1 MEFPS
6 FFVLRQS
13 GYRANGDLRASV
25 LHSMPVSF
33 PSFTSGVFVSVS
45 RCRSQTADRR
55 WVWRVI
61 PLHLSINPETISSV
75 PLQNVKA
82 SLRRWVHHLLS
93 QVFPSSSH
101 QKHINTSCAI
111 TFYCPFF
118 PPSVGGGPTA
128 PPECG
133 RVWDQKKCK
142 KKIKIPGKGSVWNL
156 QEVTGLRLCR
166 RHHPVS
172 AAMGHVPQISCL
184 IGMET
189 LKEMTPAQLP
199 SPVPC
204 QREREKETEL
214 SQPFRYSYA
223 C

>member
-1 MEFPS
+1 MIIMEFPS

-25 LHSMPVSF
+25 LHSLPVSF

-142 KKIKIPGKGSVWNL
+142 KKKKNSWKRKCL
-156 QEVTGLRLCR
+156 KSTGGDRTASLSQTSPC
-166 RHHPVS
+166 
-172 AAMGHVPQISCL
+172 ISCNGTCATDL
-184 IGMET
+184 
-189 LKEMTPAQLP
+189 
-199 SPVPC
+199 
-204 QREREKETEL
+204 L
-214 SQPFRYSYA
+214 SNWNGDT
-223 C
+223 